1 MTLSIIHAIIVKD
14 AETHF
19 CNLFKLLKESE
30 MRTITFRVKETK
42 TNPFEV
48 AFAALS
54 LILCVYL
61 LLGIQVWIQLFQGHV
76 TSPGILYEPIVEWLT
91 GS

>member
-1 MTLSIIHAIIVKD
+1 M
-14 AETHF
+14 
-19 CNLFKLLKESE
+19 FKLLKELE

-61 LLGIQVWIQLFQGHV
+61 LLGIPVWIQLFQGQNV
-76 TSPGILYEPIVEWLT
+76 ISPGLLYEPVVEWL
-91 GS
+91 GSKT